1 MVEMSLEDNVHYP
14 LVNILA
20 KGLLQ
25 PSSTEHVTLT
35 AVTVC
40 QIYTKAEVRSEKG

>member
-1 MVEMSLEDNVHYP
+1 MSLEDNVHYP
-14 LVNILA
+14 LVNILT

-25 PSSTEHVTLT
+25 PSTEHVTLI